1 MKKAL
6 FIFLLFVFPSLLPGD
21 FKIMGGADLS
31 KYRTFWEPD
40 NIQWKHRLGFF
51 GGIGLEKKLSHNVLL
66 EFDFMYFQK
75 GSRFHEAGDPL
86 KETKYR
92 LNVLSVPILLR
103 IRNRF
108 AYGSSYFVVGGIELC
123 SIFSHKADSGDLEP
137 VDVKDQT
144 SFLDYGLVFGGGYEI
159 ELQEDLFFFIESRYH
174 IGLKNILIDP
184 SESESWKTRA
194 VLVMIGL
201 RS

>member
-1 MKKAL
+1 MKRSL
-6 FIFLLFVFPSLLPGD
+6 FILLMFLCPALIHAD
-21 FKIMGGADLS
+21 FKIMGGVDLS
-31 KYRTFWEPD
+31 RYRALWEPD
-40 NIQWKHRLGFF
+40 NVQWRYRLGFF

-66 EFDFMYFQK
+66 EFDFLYFQK
-75 GSRFHEAGDPL
+75 GSRFHKAGDPFL
-86 KETKYR
+86 ETNYR

-108 AYGSSYFVVGGIELC
+108 VYGSSYFVVAGIELS
-123 SIFSHKADSGDLEP
+123 SIFSHKADIGYLESVDLKE
-137 VDVKDQT
+137 QT

-159 ELQEDLFFFIESRYH
+159 ELQEDLFFFVEGRYH

-184 SESESWKTRA
+184 SGTESWKTQA
-194 VLVMIGL
+194 VLIMIGV